1 MGYYRALEK
10 VTKNNVVQGYKVLAP
25 NSEIVY
31 VDNKRIKGA
40 IKSKQAIFLNLN
52 IDSAGRLVMSDEHIT
67 SKLKIVAEAFKS
79 ITKDNYSPVKLME
92 NYMSTYFNNGEY
104 TLVSDFSATKIPC
117 LHNNREY
124 ALASKNDVINCAKM
138 IKANKDKKSSIQNV
152 SNTQSNDN
160 SEIYFTIKASEF
172 YNYCILGEHQ
182 TKDKEKY
189 LQSTCNQSF
198 DNRLY
203 LRIEKDY
210 GIRVINSTDKKVN
223 FIFIVDDDSFKFY
236 TIKLENSIVNNVKI
250 NITDDFTCRFVNFGV
265 DRCVVNSIVCPD
277 SRILKL
283 VPKVAYVKNI
293 YIKKGLLAR
302 DYDTGALMFDTL
314 NIEDYVYDFLHIG
327 YLFGRELNITSD
339 SSLGIECANIGY
351 INNIDIKAKTA
362 SVNISASFF
371 SENMT
376 IRASEIKKVSITQS
390 LYDKEDDY
398 CDYSIHKLFTNYI
411 NKHVMKNELRAL
423 IDRLMTRELSL
434 LNTESIIY
442 KPGKINFIADKVEI
456 KQLATDYTINQGR
469 IINSLVNN
477 SGEITTIN
485 SIVSTSFLSG
495 RTSDNITL
503 DSRGGIYISNNTS
516 FVIHKIIA
524 GKNLNFYAD
533 EAGIKFDKKTLK
545 DFNLTILDSIKLQ
558 KRTNDSAAKRQY
570 KLIID
575 ALKELSEIK
584 PINVMYGTDAYTR
597 LTSAGVKVNILN
609 LDSIGD
615 KIKNRTLKED
625 MVGKSFFDILKQNLS
640 ETNFESD
647 EVSIHA
653 VPLIEIS
660 ETYYK
665 EFEINNKFD
674 YNTQTIN
681 ISRQYYWIYNIL
693 GKFSQITDI
702 FKDASLNA
710 LHSNNYVS
718 MLRYTN
724 SKDKVRVGMLSIAK
738 QTEKT
743 VENIIFMLYDNVIL
757 RAVNIY
763 DYYMISS
770 GCLNDSIFKSL
781 ASISNLDEI
790 DFDNIIIK
798 QSLTLNTCEHELEKQ
813 ITTSINKLV
822 AIFLP
827 VFISTQ
833 RKNII
838 LPLTDNSVQMF
849 SIRCNG
855 YTASADNSLEIDTKH
870 PVLNI
875 ANYKSINKIEPTLE
889 KLKNT
894 FDKQFSESIAYDV
907 ISNSKKYNDINMLE
921 LPAVECSTLHQIA
934 MKYSNELANIWEG
947 NDTYAVKITKEMLTD
962 FIELPIF
969 NLISNKVFKELIDN
983 DYVGKTYTNS
993 RMYDSDLKIVEYYIS
1008 KHTSAINK
1016 AETEYTADTKY
1027 ITYITSDNKE
1037 IYAVSTMS
1045 IVNLVNK
1052 LKSIIKNSRNKYN
1065 TEDYISYLGM
1075 IQDYELL
1082 SLLRKLS
1089 SGELDFIVRT
1099 YSNDYI
1105 GCLTEIY
1112 RSKHN
1117 FYDPYD
1123 KRKRAP
1129 LLRRTVICVD
1139 NVTGY
1144 MYLCVIAE
1152 IEYLEKKFEMTIPLS
1167 RIKDF
1172 RTASMLNAYLVKFD
1186 EYKKNKINNIILDV
1200 ANGSMSIYELMLN
1213 QYNNNKNKCDY
1224 KRFIYTNMIAF
1235 NSHQTIFEKFSKGS
1249 KVENNTFNIMP
1260 RYNMGIIIKY
1270 INMGGLQI
1278 VKQIPQG
1285 FSIVNSYIGEG
1296 TSDKIDE
1303 YRSQSSEDIYYVIKE
1318 MILKSEF
1325 ELKDLLDL

>member
-1 MGYYRALEK
+1 
-10 VTKNNVVQGYKVLAP
+10 
-25 NSEIVY
+25 
-31 VDNKRIKGA
+31 
-40 IKSKQAIFLNLN
+40 
-52 IDSAGRLVMSDEHIT
+52 MSDEHIT

-104 TLVSDFSATKIPC
+104 TLVADFSATKISC
-117 LHNNREY
+117 LYNNREY

-138 IKANKDKKSSIQNV
+138 IKANKDKKNSIQNI

-160 SEIYFTIKASEF
+160 SEIYFIIKASEF
-172 YNYCILGEHQ
+172 YDYCILGEYQ

-189 LQSTCNQSF
+189 LQSTCNQPF

-203 LRIEKDY
+203 LRIEKDYDDY

-223 FIFIVDDDSFKFY
+223 FIFIVDDDSFNYY
-236 TIKLENSIVNNVKI
+236 TIKLENSIINNVKI
-250 NITDDFTCRFVNFGV
+250 NITNDFTRRFANFGV
-265 DRCVVNSIVCPD
+265 DRCIVNSIVCPD
-277 SRILKL
+277 SRTLKI

-314 NIEDYVYDFLHIG
+314 NIEDYVHDFIHIG
-327 YLFGRELNITSD
+327 YLFGRELNVTSE
-339 SSLGIECANIGY
+339 SGLSIRCANIGY

-362 SVNISASFF
+362 SINISEPFF

-376 IRASEIKKVSITQS
+376 IRASEIKDVSITQS
-390 LYDKEDDY
+390 LYDKDNDY
-398 CDYSIHKLFTNYI
+398 CNYSINKLFTNYI
-411 NKHVMKNELRAL
+411 NKHAMKNELRTL
-423 IDRLMTRELSL
+423 IDRLMVRELSL
-434 LNTESIIY
+434 LNNESVIY
-442 KPGKINFIADKVEI
+442 KPGKIDFIADKVEI
-456 KQLATDYTINQGR
+456 EQLATNYTINQGR

-503 DSRGGIYISNNTS
+503 NSRGGIYISNNTS
-516 FVIHKIIA
+516 FVVHKIII
-524 GKNLNFYAD
+524 GKDLNFYAD

-545 DFNLTILDSIKLQ
+545 EFNLTILDSIKLQ
-558 KRTNDSAAKRQY
+558 KRTNDSAAQKQY
-570 KLIID
+570 KLIIN

-597 LTSAGVKVNILN
+597 LVSAGVKVNILN

-615 KIKNRTLKED
+615 KIITRTQKED
-625 MVGKSFFDILKQNLS
+625 MLGKSFFDILKQNLS
-640 ETNFESD
+640 ETNFEND
-647 EVSIHA
+647 EVSMTV
-653 VPLIEIS
+653 VPLTEIS

-665 EFEINNKFD
+665 EFAIDSKFD
-674 YNTQTIN
+674 YNTRTIN
-681 ISRQYYWIYNIL
+681 ISRQHYWVYNIL
-693 GKFSQITDI
+693 GKFSQVTDI
-702 FKDASLNA
+702 FNDESLNA
-710 LHSNNYVS
+710 LHSNNYVN

-724 SKDKVRVGMLSIAK
+724 SKDKVRVGVLSIAK

-757 RAVNIY
+757 RAVNMY

-770 GCLNDSIFKSL
+770 GCLNNSIFKAL
-781 ASISNLDEI
+781 TSISNLDEI

-822 AIFLP
+822 ARFLP

-849 SIRCNG
+849 SIKCEG
-855 YTASADNSLEIDTKH
+855 YTAREDGALKIDTKH
-870 PVLNI
+870 PVINI
-875 ANYKSINKIEPTLE
+875 AHYKSINKIEPTLE

-894 FDKQFSESIAYDV
+894 FDKQFSDSIAYD
-907 ISNSKKYNDINMLE
+907 IINNSNKYNDINMME
-921 LPAVECSTLHQIA
+921 LPAVECSTLYQIA

-947 NDTYAVKITKEMLTD
+947 KDTYAVKITKEMLTD

-969 NLISNKVFKELIDN
+969 NLISNKIFKELIDN
-983 DYVGKTYTNS
+983 EYVGKTYTNS
-993 RMYDSDLKIVEYYIS
+993 RMYDSNLKIVEYSIS

-1016 AETEYTADTKY
+1016 AETEYTAGTKY

-1045 IVNLVNK
+1045 IVDLVNK
-1052 LKSIIKNSRNKYN
+1052 LKAIINNSRNKYN

-1075 IQDYELL
+1075 IQAYDFAEFMK
-1082 SLLRKLS
+1082 KLS

-1099 YSNDYI
+1099 YSNDYKW
-1105 GCLTEIY
+1105 CLTEIY
-1112 RSKHN
+1112 RSKRN
-1117 FYDPYD
+1117 FYDPD
-1123 KRKRAP
+1123 EKKRGKRAP

-1152 IEYLEKKFEMTIPLS
+1152 IEYLENRFEMTIPLS

-1186 EYKKNKINNIILDV
+1186 EYKKNKTNNIILDV
-1200 ANGSMSIYELMLN
+1200 ANADSSIYELMLN

-1325 ELKDLLDL
+1325 ELQDLLDL